1 MDHLLSWIIW
11 LPVIGMGVIAFIP
24 RDKSS
29 LIKQAAAL
37 VSGIQLLLAIY
48 LFSTASFAG
57 HCSAGASHDRDH
69 DHDKEAKQSEMK
81 EESSMKKDSE
91 VDEAEAKEDKDTEA

>member
-1 MDHLLSWIIW
+1 M
-11 LPVIGMGVIAFIP
+11 
-24 RDKSS
+24 RY
-29 LIKQAAAL
+29 
-37 VSGIQLLLAIY
+37 LLLVVY

-69 DHDKEAKQSEMK
+69 DKEAKQSEMK
-81 EESSMKKDSE
+81 EESTMKKDSE

>member
-1 MDHLLSWIIW
+1 M
-11 LPVIGMGVIAFIP
+11 
-24 RDKSS
+24 RY
-29 LIKQAAAL
+29 
-37 VSGIQLLLAIY
+37 LLLAVY

-57 HCSAGASHDRDH
+57 HCSAGASHDR